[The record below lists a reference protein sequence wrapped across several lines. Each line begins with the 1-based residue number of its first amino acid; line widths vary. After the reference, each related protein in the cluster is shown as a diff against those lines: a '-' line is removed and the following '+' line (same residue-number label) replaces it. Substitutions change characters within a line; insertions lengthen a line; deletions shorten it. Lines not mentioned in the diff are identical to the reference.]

1 MQYLHYIAIAFLL
14 ACVIIGLHPL
24 ILSHDGGLRTSK
36 QEMEMIDN
44 HHHLHTL
51 AINEDTMLVSSSAL
65 SSSSLSSSEILLDK
79 NHRHQPR
86 LHRPTFDISPHHCES
101 PLSTHNAFDRVY
113 NNGIWS
119 NNQPLRQPADFYN
132 NAHWPPSELSRTS
145 ASGGGSARGS
155 ETENSLA
162 ILLDTIDKYNVT
174 SMIDVPCGDVN
185 WIFDSYATDTLPVYI
200 GLDVSN
206 EVLELNRL
214 RYSVIT

>member
-1 MQYLHYIAIAFLL
+1 
-14 ACVIIGLHPL
+14 V
-24 ILSHDGGLRTSK
+24 

-44 HHHLHTL
+44 QHHLHKL
-51 AINEDTMLVSSSAL
+51 AINEDTMLL
-65 SSSSLSSSEILLDK
+65 SSSSFV
-79 NHRHQPR
+79 NHHHQPR
-86 LHRPTFDISPHHCES
+86 PRRPTFDIISPNHCES

-162 ILLDTIDKYNVT
+162 ILLDTIDRYNVT

-214 RYSVIT
+214 RCSVIT

>member
-24 ILSHDGGLRTSK
+24 ISSHDGGGGLRTSK
-36 QEMEMIDN
+36 QEMEIIDN
-44 HHHLHTL
+44 HHHLHKL
-51 AINEDTMLVSSSAL
+51 AINEDTMLL
-65 SSSSLSSSEILLDK
+65 SSSSFD
-79 NHRHQPR
+79 NHHHQPR
-86 LHRPTFDISPHHCES
+86 PRRPTFDIHPNHCES

-200 GLDVSN
+200 GLDISN